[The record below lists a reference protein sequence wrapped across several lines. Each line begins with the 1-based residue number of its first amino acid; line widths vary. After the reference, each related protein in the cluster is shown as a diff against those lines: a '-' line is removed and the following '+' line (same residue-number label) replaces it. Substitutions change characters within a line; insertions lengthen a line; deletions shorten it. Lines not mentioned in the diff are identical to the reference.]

1 MYFIIVEKKKDK
13 IFDERI
19 ERMIENIRM
28 AGVYVYRVENWDNE
42 SYFYTKAL
50 ETLTPLPP
58 IPFGSTS
65 DPLFCL
71 SLHVHFP
78 FFSPLDYIDDTNQ
91 EKELDPLNSPIWI
104 IRRLWKTENVEKKYG
119 LYQTLSGVL
128 QAWQRSASLISKNND
143 ILNQIRPGDIFNNP
157 LFFKS
162 SFGLNANTENDNS
175 FSIVDNIDIR
185 NVLYSL
191 FRNINEDT
199 TIDNESAISL
209 TQQIRY
215 NVTVPPGSF
224 LWELGV
230 YLLNT
235 TSPIC
240 TFRYKQTTLFGFL
253 KAIWAD
259 IVMVFNKC
267 WETCTYIPRV
277 NIKKYSSQLED
288 WQFYGYDEI
297 KESPN
302 ICLKFNLLQQKL
314 EMLNCCIYHKKKYID
329 NEFVKSTQEADEE
342 YDDNSVSAM
351 YNKIFV
357 NNNKNESSEEIKR
370 RKRWS
375 KKIKGATKKSV
386 SATKLFLDAIT
397 ETVIGDENGGGALE
411 KLFDKITAED
421 EFQDIQNDIE
431 AVSDDEEKD
440 VVIIEPTKPHT
451 EENIIKKEEE
461 IIKIEKE
468 GNDQNKISSD
478 SNVDNK
484 STPSEDVK
492 PKPSTDSNIKESNN
506 EDNKGEEKNTLS
518 DLLQSELKK
527 MDVNRQNSTDS
538 DSFYDVIDH
547 TNNEHGKYSNQ

>member
-1 MYFIIVEKKKDK
+1 
-13 IFDERI
+13 
-19 ERMIENIRM
+19 MIDNIRM

-42 SYFYTKAL
+42 SFFYTKAL

-65 DPLFCL
+65 DPLFCI

-78 FFSPLDYIDDTNQ
+78 FCSPLDFIDDMNQ
-91 EKELDPLNSPIWI
+91 EKELDPLDSPIWI
-104 IRRLWKTENVEKKYG
+104 VRRLWKTDNIEKKYG

-157 LFFKS
+157 LFFKTS
-162 SFGLNANTENDNS
+162 TGLNINNSENDNA

-191 FRNINEDT
+191 FRSINENT
-199 TIDNESAISL
+199 TIDNESAINL
-209 TQQIRY
+209 TQQIRS
-215 NVTVPPGSF
+215 NVTIPPGSF
-224 LWELGV
+224 LWELGI

-253 KAIWAD
+253 KAIWTD

-277 NIKKYSSQLED
+277 NIKKYSNKLED
-288 WQFYGYDEI
+288 WQFYGYDEM

-314 EMLNCCIYHKKKYID
+314 EMLNCCIYHKKKYLD
-329 NEFVKSTQEADEE
+329 NEFIKSSQDNEE
-342 YDDNSVSAM
+342 IDDNSVSAM

-357 NNNKNESSEEIKR
+357 NNKSESTEEIR
-370 RKRWS
+370 RRRRWS
-375 KKIKGATKKSV
+375 KTIGRATKKSV
-386 SATKLFLDAIT
+386 SATKNFLGAIT

-411 KLFDKITAED
+411 KLFDKITADDDDYEFMDAQNDYNPSENESKDDVDNKVDNDNDKEEEVKEKEKEEENTELKPTDNSHDKQDNNEED
-421 EFQDIQNDIE
+421 EKE
-431 AVSDDEEKD
+431 KEEKD
-440 VVIIEPTKPHT
+440 
-451 EENIIKKEEE
+451 
-461 IIKIEKE
+461 
-468 GNDQNKISSD
+468 
-478 SNVDNK
+478 
-484 STPSEDVK
+484 
-492 PKPSTDSNIKESNN
+492 
-506 EDNKGEEKNTLS
+506 EEKNTI
-518 DLLQSELKK
+518 SELPNIENKK
-527 MDVNRQNSTDS
+527 LDVNRQNSTDS
-538 DSFYDVIDH
+538 DAFFDVID
-547 TNNEHGKYSNQ
+547 NNINVPGN